1 MSLHAF
7 ILGGVFGLVVLLANT
22 FVGRAGEASLF
33 RFEVHL
39 GGVRDNAFAEF
50 LRNGEFGAGLGVE
63 LDRNDGGDGGTM
75 TSEDRVIDRP
85 LLRSSREK
93 LELLLLASEVT
104 DIFVISH
111 GALLR
116 DNTD

>member
-1 MSLHAF
+1 M
-7 ILGGVFGLVVLLANT
+7 
-22 FVGRAGEASLF
+22 
-33 RFEVHL
+33 
-39 GGVRDNAFAEF
+39 
-50 LRNGEFGAGLGVE
+50 E